1 MKKKKAEFDKRML
14 ELFSK
19 EELDSINIILRK
31 LAAVSSLKKGED
43 KYIHQYRIEGVSR
56 DLCDRILETVRAD
69 GQGGCRLCCS

>member
-31 LAAVSSLKKGED
+31 LAAVSSLNKGED
-43 KYIHQYRIEGVSR
+43 KHIRQYQINRVSR
-56 DLCDRILETVRAD
+56 DLCDRILQTAKAD
-69 GQGGCRLCCS
+69 GEGGCRLCCS